1 MSSRRGTPEIARR
14 YGAEL
19 VIVFVGVYAA
29 FWVDNYRESR
39 KDEERTAQIVQTLHE
54 DLQDFIE
61 TSRRHRDHVTTS
73 LDAWEAARANGAKPP
88 PYVLRMARSESPPIS
103 VWQAVSQSSLVEL
116 LEPSLLF
123 DLGFFYSELEGVGV
137 KFVRYSAFT
146 DEFILPGMKRD
157 SGWFYDEASGQL
169 KPEFSAHMDRL
180 LEYQED
186 TRVLAE
192 WAECLIERLEAP
204 QDKSSSCRPT
214 AGGFN

>member
-1 MSSRRGTPEIARR
+1 MSGRPDIAGAVKR

-54 DLQDFIE
+54 DLQDFI
-61 TSRRHRDHVTTS
+61 TTTRRHQDHITTS
-73 LDAWEAARANGAKPP
+73 LDAWEAARAHGDKPP

-137 KFVRYSAFT
+137 KFVRYSTFT

-157 SGWFYDEASGQL
+157 SGWFYDDASGQL
-169 KPEFSAHMDRL
+169 KPEFAAHMDRL

-204 QDKSSSCRPT
+204 QAKSGSCRPT

>member
-1 MSSRRGTPEIARR
+1 VSRRPDSGGIKR

-29 FWVDNYRESR
+29 FWVDNYRDS
-39 KDEERTAQIVQTLHE
+39 KNDEERTAQIVQTLHE
-54 DLQDFIE
+54 DLQDFIT
-61 TSRRHRDHVTTS
+61 TSRRHGDHITAS
-73 LDAWEAARANGAKPP
+73 LDAWEAARASGDKPS

-146 DEFILPGMKRD
+146 DEYVLPGMKRD
-157 SGWFYDEASGQL
+157 PAWFYDEADQL
-169 KPEFSAHMDRL
+169 KPEFAAHMDRL

-186 TRVLAE
+186 IRVLAE
-192 WAECLIERLEAP
+192 WAECLIERLEGP
-204 QDKSSSCRPT
+204 QVKSGSCQPT
-214 AGGFN
+214 AGGFR